1 MMVIISIVV
10 AFAVSAVSIVR
21 DPIVYVC
28 ESDGEIVS
36 ARDVREGQRID
47 DGCYVHRMKRS
58 TVCSLAVCE

>member
-10 AFAVSAVSIVR
+10 AFAVSIVR

-28 ESDGEIVS
+28 ESDGEIVA

-58 TVCSLAVCE
+58 TVCTLAVCE